1 MNSRS
6 ISPPDAED
14 RLSAQVRNLVPTRS
28 GGRDMSPES
37 RDAGSREVDAA
48 KLEATPMG
56 PQGRGWQ
63 PHASTG
69 KSSIWLRFSFL
80 LVVLVPLF
88 AVAGYA
94 LLIATPRYVSEFRA
108 AVRTVEPVKSASL
121 PELFGLGAPS
131 QSTND
136 ANAVVQYIHS
146 RHAVELIERHL
157 PLRATYTAS
166 DIDFVSRFY
175 GKPDIEPITR
185 YWNRMVEAFYES
197 STATIVV
204 RASAYTPSDALK
216 IAQYLLSDSESLV
229 NHLSARARSDVLA
242 LAQGEVVNAEKQ
254 MRAVARQYL
263 ELQNK
268 EATLDPQRAAEA
280 NIALASRLREQISQ
294 KKAELTMSKQ
304 LSPNTPRARVAEQ
317 NIAALE
323 QELADVET
331 RATGQTARNKEL
343 SEKSLSSMMGE
354 FMPLAEERKFAEK
367 AYLSALA
374 SLETARLEAARQQV
388 YLSVIVPPGL
398 PEEADFPRPWRMIG
412 LTALV
417 ATTIWLIGLL
427 GVYSIR
433 EHM

>member
-1 MNSRS
+1 
-6 ISPPDAED
+6 
-14 RLSAQVRNLVPTRS
+14 
-28 GGRDMSPES
+28 
-37 RDAGSREVDAA
+37 
-48 KLEATPMG
+48 
-56 PQGRGWQ
+56 
-63 PHASTG
+63 
-69 KSSIWLRFSFL
+69 
-80 LVVLVPLF
+80 
-88 AVAGYA
+88 
-94 LLIATPRYVSEFRA
+94 
-108 AVRTVEPVKSASL
+108 
-121 PELFGLGAPS
+121 
-131 QSTND
+131 
-136 ANAVVQYIHS
+136 
-146 RHAVELIERHL
+146 
-157 PLRATYTAS
+157 
-166 DIDFVSRFY
+166 
-175 GKPDIEPITR
+175 
-185 YWNRMVEAFYES
+185 
-197 STATIVV
+197 
-204 RASAYTPSDALK
+204 
-216 IAQYLLSDSESLV
+216 
-229 NHLSARARSDVLA
+229 
-242 LAQGEVVNAEKQ
+242 
-254 MRAVARQYL
+254 
-263 ELQNK
+263 
-268 EATLDPQRAAEA
+268 
-280 NIALASRLREQISQ
+280 
-294 KKAELTMSKQ
+294 MSKQ